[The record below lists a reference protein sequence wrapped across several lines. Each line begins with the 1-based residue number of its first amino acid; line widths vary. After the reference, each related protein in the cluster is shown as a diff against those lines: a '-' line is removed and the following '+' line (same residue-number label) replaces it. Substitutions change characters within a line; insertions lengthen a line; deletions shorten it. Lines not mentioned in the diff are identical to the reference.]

1 MNSHKRVINKTGLA
15 GFAAIVFALA
25 AVTGLAQPSNLSN
38 WKVLA
43 EGGAQIEIAQ
53 EVAAPPMLDGQGTN
67 ALRITVQQTGER
79 FGIVC
84 GDMGKTKLQ
93 TGEWYDFALDA
104 RTDTRKT
111 FALTVSLESP
121 DGKKVFAR
129 TTLPEVGGTEWA
141 HFSVALH
148 VRQPA
153 SKCRMVI
160 ALADTGTIWLNDLSV
175 VLRKATANH

>member
-1 MNSHKRVINKTGLA
+1 MKTFAYHMKKFQGGFLA
-15 GFAAIVFALA
+15 FAIFAMMVRTASAL
-25 AVTGLAQPSNLSN
+25 PSDPTS
-38 WKVLA
+38 WKALV

-53 EVAAPPMLDGQGTN
+53 EVAAPPLLDGQDTN

-84 GDMGKTKLQ
+84 ADMGKTKLQ
-93 TGEWYDFALDA
+93 TGEWYDFAFDA

-129 TTLPEVGGTEWA
+129 TTLPEVGRTSWA
-141 HFSVALH
+141 HYTVALH

-153 SKCRMVI
+153 SKYRMVI
-160 ALADTGTIWLNDLSV
+160 TLADTGTIWLNDLSV
-175 VLRKATANH
+175 ILRKPTETH

>member
-1 MNSHKRVINKTGLA
+1 MNCHAWEINRLYQSVVV
-15 GFAAIVFALA
+15 AIVFTMGM
-25 AVTGLAQPSNLSN
+25 AVAFAQPGDLSS

-53 EVAAPPMLDGQGTN
+53 EAAAPPLLDGQGTN

-84 GDMGKTKLQ
+84 ADMGKAKLR
-93 TGEWYDFALDA
+93 TGDWYDFAFDA

-121 DGKKVFAR
+121 DGKEVFAR
-129 TTLPEVGGTEWA
+129 TTLPEVGGTRWA
-141 HFSVALH
+141 HYTVALH

-153 SKCRMVI
+153 SKYRMVI
-160 ALADTGTIWLNDLSV
+160 TLADTGTIWLDDLSV
-175 VLRKATANH
+175 VLRKPTGTH